1 MSNNSIN
8 GLSASDVLKVTTSNL
23 GWSNAISTSATI
35 SDCVSSFVDSN
46 YITDKINGIKAQV
59 DDLNKKPEVRED
71 TATKLDIMSGNIYV
85 NRYKNGFSTGR
96 KLVMS
101 DIKDVTV
108 YHNTVIVTFA
118 DNTKTVA
125 AMDPE
130 DKFDLEQGI
139 SICIT
144 KKLLGDNGTSIYNKL
159 IKRAFK
165 VMNNNEAARIKAEEK
180 KQEEKRL
187 KEAYAAKKKKQKNK
201 KREAEIEMRKEAII
215 RAMRELNSE
224 AE

>member
-1 MSNNSIN
+1 MSNNLTVKGYSISDALKVSN
-8 GLSASDVLKVTTSNL
+8 ATVGSASSGL
-23 GWSNAISTSATI
+23 STSATI
-35 SDCVSSFVDSN
+35 NVDMSCV
-46 YITDKINGIKAQV
+46 TDRINSIESKIDNAT
-59 DDLNKKPEVRED
+59 KKPEVRED
-71 TATKLDIMSGNIYV
+71 TTTKFDIMSGNIYV
-85 NRYKNGFSTGR
+85 NRYKNGFSVGR

-165 VMNNNEAARIKAEEK
+165 IMNNNEAARIKAEEEKAEK
-180 KQEEKRL
+180 KRRD
-187 KEAYAAKKKKQKNK
+187 EAYIAKKKKIKAK
-201 KREAEIEMRKEAII
+201 KREAEIELCKEAII
-215 RAMRELNSE
+215 RAMREMNE
-224 AE
+224 MN

>member
-1 MSNNSIN
+1 MSNNLTVTGCSVADA
-8 GLSASDVLKVTTSNL
+8 LSASNASANSI
-23 GWSNAISTSATI
+23 WSGLSTSATI
-35 SDCVSSFVDSN
+35 NVDMS
-46 YITDKINGIKAQV
+46 YVTDRINSIDSKIDNV
-59 DDLNKKPEVRED
+59 TKKPEVRED
-71 TATKLDIMSGNIYV
+71 TTTKFDIMSGNIYV
-85 NRYKNGFSTGR
+85 NRYKNGFSVGR

-165 VMNNNEAARIKAEEK
+165 VMNNNEAARIKADEEK
-180 KQEEKRL
+180 AEKKRRD
-187 KEAYAAKKKKQKNK
+187 EAYIAKKKKIKAK
-201 KREAEIEMRKEAII
+201 KREAEIELRKEAII
-215 RAMRELNSE
+215 RAMREMNE
-224 AE
+224 MN

>member
-1 MSNNSIN
+1 MSNHTISS
-8 GLSASDVLKVTTSNL
+8 GLDFTNAVKVTPTIDWAKIVDNSCSTATAGVSN
-23 GWSNAISTSATI
+23 
-35 SDCVSSFVDSN
+35 VVDSN
-46 YITDKINGIKAQV
+46 YVTDKLDFFKIKV
-59 DDLNKKPEVRED
+59 DDMNKKPDVRED
-71 TATKLDIMSGNIYV
+71 TATKLDVISGNIYV

-165 VMNNNEAARIKAEEK
+165 VMNNNEAARIKAEEEKAEK
-180 KQEEKRL
+180 KRRD
-187 KEAYAAKKKKQKNK
+187 EAYIAKKKKIKAK
-201 KREAEIEMRKEAII
+201 KREAEIELRKEAII
-215 RAMRELNSE
+215 RAMREMNE
-224 AE
+224 MH